1 MVGVVPLGEGRGGN
15 YSWGSGILRDASLPL
30 PSCLILVNDEEA
42 ICDTVLDHAVLH
54 NNHQTYA
61 LELLAKQSCS
71 GIFNFSLVV
80 IQ

>member
-1 MVGVVPLGEGRGGN
+1 MRTSPTAVRLAEDDGRGCPPWRGTGGN

-30 PSCLILVNDEEA
+30 PSCSILVNDEEA

-61 LELLAKQSCS
+61 LELLA
-71 GIFNFSLVV
+71 N
-80 IQ
+80 